1 MSVFYNDFSR
11 DSVDWLNKL
20 VNASRLPVGD
30 ISGKSITELQASEVD
45 GYTQCHFFCGIGGW
59 PLALK
64 MAEVPEHFN
73 VWTGSC
79 PCQPFSAAN
88 KDAKGFD
95 DERDLWKDFFRLIKD
110 GKPDFVFGEQ
120 VPTAASNGWLDRLCT
135 DLQSE
140 GYIVLASILSASLVG
155 APHYRKRLYWGGV
168 RAEVLD
174 NPEMFRQEWKRSVGY
189 PSWGTGEKQVC
200 SEELRD
206 CGPTFW
212 SNAERLRGTEGK
224 AFYVEPGTFPLVNGL
239 PNRVVKSIGY
249 GNAIVPQ
256 VGALFVSSF
265 FDAIFEDKTI

>member
-1 MSVFYNDFSR
+1 MSVIYNDISS
-11 DSVDWLNKL
+11 DACLWLD
-20 VNASRLPVGD
+20 RLICNDLIPEGD
-30 ISGKSITELQASEVD
+30 VLEFSITELGPD
-45 GYTQCHFFCGIGGW
+45 FCNGYTQCHFFCGIGGW
-59 PLALK
+59 PYALK
-64 MAEVPEHFN
+64 LAGVPVDWN
-73 VWTGSC
+73 IWTGSC
-79 PCQPFSAAN
+79 PCQPFSLAN

-206 CGPTFW
+206 CGSTFW

-224 AFYVEPGTFPLVNGL
+224 AFCMEPGMFPLANGV
-239 PNRVVKSIGY
+239 PNRMVKSVGY

-265 FDAIFEDKTI
+265 FDTIFEDKAI

>member
-1 MSVFYNDFSR
+1 MSVFYNDISP
-11 DSVDWLNKL
+11 DACLWLNKL
-20 VNASRLPVGD
+20 IGCGLIDEGNVL
-30 ISGKSITELQASEVD
+30 KLSITSLDAD
-45 GYTQCHFFCGIGGW
+45 FCNKFNQCHFFCGIGGW
-59 PLALK
+59 PYALNLAG
-64 MAEVPEHFN
+64 VPLGWN

-95 DERDLWKDFFRLIKD
+95 DERDLWKDFFRLIKG

-174 NPEMFRQEWKRSVGY
+174 NPKMFRQEWKRSVGY
-189 PSWGTGEKQVC
+189 PSGCFGEKQVC

-224 AFYVEPGTFPLVNGL
+224 AFCMEPGMFPLANGV
-239 PNRVVKSIGY
+239 PNRMVKSVGY

-265 FDAIFEDKTI
+265 FDTIFEDKAI